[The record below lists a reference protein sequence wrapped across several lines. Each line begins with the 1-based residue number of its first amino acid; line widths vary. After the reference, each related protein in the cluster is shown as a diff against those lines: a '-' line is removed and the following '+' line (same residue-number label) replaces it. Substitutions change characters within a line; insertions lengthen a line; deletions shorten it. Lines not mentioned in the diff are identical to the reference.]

1 MAFSVES
8 HSYSLD
14 VFHLATFCCE
24 VSVALQ
30 CDVFALNFD
39 DAMQYIV
46 ARTDFCQYRLTD
58 IVYLAFGKQGF
69 VALVFRNGRMEK
81 PLSCRVTV
89 CPSLS
94 NLMISGSSCA
104 LGNCISV
111 TCNVVSFII

>member
-8 HSYSLD
+8 YSYSLD

-30 CDVFALNFD
+30 CDVLALNFD
-39 DAMQYIV
+39 NAMQYIV

-69 VALVFRNGRMEK
+69 VALVFQEWTHGKAPE
-81 PLSCRVTV
+81 LQGDSV
-89 CPSLS
+89 SLIKQL
-94 NLMISGSSCA
+94 NDFGQ
-104 LGNCISV
+104 
-111 TCNVVSFII
+111 